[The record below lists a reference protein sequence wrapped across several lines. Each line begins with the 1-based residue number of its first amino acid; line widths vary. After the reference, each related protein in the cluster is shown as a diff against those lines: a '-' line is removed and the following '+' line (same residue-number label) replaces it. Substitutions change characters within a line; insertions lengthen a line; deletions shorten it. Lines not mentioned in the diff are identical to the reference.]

1 MVAPGPEREASPLC
15 PLSCSFGLRSPRS
28 HILFSQVLHRCTVAL
43 SFGSRC
49 RKAEREFGGRVYRK
63 KPVESP
69 GFPFR
74 VPSVLLSCSLAHGG
88 LETVGCVPAM
98 LCRAAHAN
106 SARGAQEP
114 LEGGRQASLHR
125 AAQAGALGRSQ
136 LCWHPRPRVSSKCF
150 CFLSVCSNSALSAM
164 SCRWHTALR

>member
-1 MVAPGPEREASPLC
+1 MVAPGPEREAAPLC
-15 PLSCSFGLRSPRS
+15 PLSCSVGLRSPRS

-49 RKAEREFGGRVYRK
+49 RKAERAFGGRVYRK

-69 GFPFR
+69 GFSFR

-88 LETVGCVPAM
+88 LETVGCIPAV
-98 LCRAAHAN
+98 LCRAARAD

-114 LEGGRQASLHR
+114 LEGGRQEPWATLSLTGAPGRESAQSASFR
-125 AAQAGALGRSQ
+125 G
-136 LCWHPRPRVSSKCF
+136 
-150 CFLSVCSNSALSAM
+150 VCSDCLTSYVSQMAHSLEITCESWFVN
-164 SCRWHTALR
+164 T